1 MRTWQHTG
9 CVGCVTDICKRR
21 GIGESSS
28 NYSHQTNLPMKKKKS
43 LLTHSPM
50 AGLSS
55 HMDTG
60 SIMSDGI
67 SDDPSSPESEP
78 FDETDLLNNAVTD
91 PVTSQ
96 LANAGPVGVAAAAAI
111 VSGRK
116 RKRTH
121 SFETNPSIRRRQQ
134 TRLLRKLKATIEEYT
149 TRVGQQAVVLCCTPG
164 KSAQNYNS
172 FKVFGSQPLEGV
184 LRNCREMVMPNLESA
199 LAQQAPP
206 AHRDDPSLHE
216 LPPLVIDGIPTP
228 VDKMTQAQLRAFIPL
243 MLKYS
248 TGRGKPGWGR
258 VECRPPWWPCDLPWA
273 NVRSD
278 VRSELDKEKVSW
290 THALRQIVKNCY
302 KHHGREDLL
311 PEYAEENPS
320 TNMSNP
326 SGFAMP
332 NSNNLSGTMVQ
343 AINNPDGS
351 VSIIQI
357 DTNPNNGAVVTLADG
372 TQATVLHAVQ
382 HEANQAVQTL
392 VEAVSD
398 AELLASGN
406 LTATPIKVDLD
417 AQQASQVAAL
427 TEQNGQILLAGN
439 HGLEGIMTIPL
450 SVYQTMPSG
459 LTTLTDAEAQN
470 IALQVAMAE
479 RSSASLKEEVP
490 DATHAVEVMTVEQ
503 L

>member
-1 MRTWQHTG
+1 MN
-9 CVGCVTDICKRR
+9 
-21 GIGESSS
+21 SSS
-28 NYSHQTNLPMKKKKS
+28 GSVILSAMTNLS
-43 LLTHSPM
+43 
-50 AGLSS
+50 GLSA

-60 SIMSDGI
+60 SIMSDGL
-67 SDDPSSPESEP
+67 SDEPSSPESEP
-78 FDETDLLNNAVTD
+78 FDETDLLNNTIND
-91 PVTSQ
+91 SVTSQ

-116 RKRTH
+116 RKRAH

-278 VRSELDKEKVSW
+278 VRSEVDKDQISW

-311 PEYAEENPS
+311 PEYAEENLTS
-320 TNMSNP
+320 HGLSNT
-326 SGFAMP
+326 FAIP
-332 NSNNLSGTMVQ
+332 NGNGLAGTMVQ

-357 DTNPNNGAVVTLADG
+357 DTNPTNGAVVTLADG

-398 AELLASGN
+398 AELLSSGN
-406 LTATPIKVDLD
+406 LASTPIKVDLD
-417 AQQASQVAAL
+417 AQQANQTTAL
-427 TEQNGQILLAGN
+427 TEQNRQLLLSGN
-439 HGLEGIMTIPL
+439 HGLEGIMTIPM
-450 SVYQTMPSG
+450 SVYQSMQSS
-459 LTTLTDAEAQN
+459 LTALTDIEAQN
-470 IALQVAMAE
+470 IALQVALAE
-479 RSSASLKEEVP
+479 RNSEAIKEEVP